1 MKASPTTPRERP
13 ILFSGPLVRALLR
26 DVDPKTVTRR
36 LIRDE
41 WFRCL
46 DPEDPEDMPNILAQ
60 CPHGVAGDRLWVRE
74 TWQMFDPEKDS
85 IPTERLGPRAPHSGV
100 ENTRKIGWRACYAAD
115 GPLVHPVH
123 GPARW
128 RPSIHMPRWASRITL
143 EIVSVRVERLQDITA
158 DEVKAE
164 GLDVPDVDYSVGDS
178 PFALEAE
185 REAYAREL
193 FAKFWDSINGERAS
207 WQSNPWVWRVEFKRV
222 ETASLRGGQ

>member
-143 EIVSVRVERLQDITA
+143 EIVSVRVERLQDITEEDA
-158 DEVKAE
+158 EAE
-164 GLDVPDVDYSVGDS
+164 GVDEDPGEPQHEYHSTTGVYLGACYPDASYVRA
-178 PFALEAE
+178 FQAL
-185 REAYAREL
+185 
-193 FAKFWDSINGERAS
+193 WDSINGERAS
-207 WQSNPWVWRVEFKRV
+207 WQSNPWVWVVSFQRV
-222 ETASLRGGQ
+222 QP